1 MTAPRVL
8 LFGASW
14 TPDEQKRELCKL
26 WARSLDVIAPECDV
40 LVIDCNSPFRPGAFL
55 RDLGFSECVTPVEKW
70 DDEGVA
76 LMFAPREPMAFK
88 GSTIA
93 PRPIRTCGS
102 FSGNIGHLSLGGGDG
117 WGRSFCKGLEIALSS
132 GYEYVVYLEPDLIF
146 APKVMPIVEKMRRC
160 GVKAAAPMDTVYHF
174 IANEIMFL
182 DVAYL
187 RESRFVERYD
197 WANPPPLHYLTTPE
211 KRCEDLLKDELWIL
225 PIRGLR
231 NDHHMLTRENI
242 GRRDKV
248 FPLGLDYLT
257 HCRDFALYEM
267 FMQING
273 LLPAPA
279 EPAETAA

>member
-1 MTAPRVL
+1 MTAPRTLV
-8 LFGASW
+8 FGCSW

-55 RDLGFSECVTPVEKW
+55 RDLGFQ
-70 DDEGVA
+70 DVA
-76 LMFAPREPMAFK
+76 DSIGYWNEYTIKRTFAQRLLVGYDNGMVR
-88 GSTIA
+88 TA
-93 PRPIRTCGS
+93 PQRLAAS
-102 FSGNIGHLSLGGGDG
+102 FSDNIGHLSLGGGDG
-117 WGRSFCKGLEIALSS
+117 WGRSFCKGLEIAIVS
-132 GYEYVVYLEPDLIF
+132 GYDYVVYLEPDLIF

-187 RESRFVERYD
+187 KESRFVERYD

-273 LLPAPA
+273 LLPA
-279 EPAETAA
+279 EVAA

>member
-1 MTAPRVL
+1 MSPRTL

-14 TPDEQKRELCKL
+14 TPTEEKRELCRL

-55 RDLGFSECVTPVEKW
+55 ADQGFVFWTEYLADFDFTKLLPQPFK
-70 DDEGVA
+70 GVA
-76 LMFAPREPMAFK
+76 
-88 GSTIA
+88 
-93 PRPIRTCGS
+93 S
-102 FSGNIGHLSLGGGDG
+102 FSDNIGHLSLGGGDG
-117 WGRSFCKGLEIALSS
+117 WGRSFCKGLEIAISS
-132 GYEYVVYLEPDLIF
+132 GYDYVVYLEPDLIF
-146 APKVMPIVEKMRRC
+146 APKVMPIVEKMQRC

-187 RESRFVERYD
+187 KESRFVERYD

-231 NDHHMLTRENI
+231 NDHHMLTRDNI

-273 LLPAPA
+273 LLGDAPLQPSGDGLLPAPA